1 MIDTLWIP
9 ISMNK
14 LFHLRVLAS
23 DRNPANISTK
33 NDHQFLEGKFSM
45 NKNPSTFLFAKG
57 CKQLIRLSYCIIQ
70 FPTGTNNY
78 LQLIYILKSKN
89 GHLN

>member
-23 DRNPANISTK
+23 EIQQIFQPK
-33 NDHQFLEGKFSM
+33 NDHQLLEGKFSM